1 MNSLSLLLPCLLLLN
16 VCNGEGEPPRGTRRG
31 VRRLVRRPGAGA
43 GDGTGRVKRRKKV
56 GWRKTKLIF
65 TPPKEIGG
73 QNLILTTDHNKPNF
87 PNSTPGWS
95 KETSR
100 DSSSGRKGG
109 NCRDPLPQ
117 PFQLVQRGRPS
128 TVLSLPSTSSLL
140 QMPSQ

>member
-1 MNSLSLLLPCLLLLN
+1 MNLLSLLLPCLLLLN
-16 VCNGEGEPPRGTRRG
+16 VCNGEGGPARGTRRG

-43 GDGTGRVKRRKKV
+43 GAGTGRVKRKKKV
-56 GWRKTKLIF
+56 DWQRTKLIF

-100 DSSSGRKGG
+100 DSPSGRKGG
-109 NCRDPLPQ
+109 KCRDPLPQ
-117 PFQLVQRGRPS
+117 PFQLVQCGRPS
-128 TVLSLPSTSSLL
+128 SVSLLPSKS
-140 QMPSQ
+140 